1 MIGDEQR
8 KFMEFPLFRK
18 TGGYNYSISFNNSR
32 AVTMCLFNEHRQTI
46 YNWLKRFE
54 KMWTWITLTYNKE
67 ENKIFFYLN
76 DKFGVNMNGILEET
90 YFPSFGKLLRYDVIN
105 PFLLGHDNNSN
116 TFFKGKISEIKI
128 YNKFFDH
135 NNINKVFETSKDGLV
150 LHYDFEKFFNNT
162 ILDNVD
168 SHIAT
173 PTDVTFSSEDV
184 EVIENI
190 VPFRRD
196 GRFFCLPH
204 VDEGFVGGRWAKGT
218 TTARNEQRFVTEMQQ
233 KKIDYKNDG
242 ITTLKY
248 ELINIEECGENSIM
262 INVKL

>member
-90 YFPSFGKLLRYDVIN
+90 YFPSFGKLLRDDIIN
-105 PFLLGHDNNSN
+105 PFFLGHDNNSN

-128 YNKFFDH
+128 AVKKAWPKAN
-135 NNINKVFETSKDGLV
+135 TS
-150 LHYDFEKFFNNT
+150 
-162 ILDNVD
+162 
-168 SHIAT
+168 
-173 PTDVTFSSEDV
+173 
-184 EVIENI
+184 
-190 VPFRRD
+190 
-196 GRFFCLPH
+196 
-204 VDEGFVGGRWAKGT
+204 
-218 TTARNEQRFVTEMQQ
+218 
-233 KKIDYKNDG
+233 
-242 ITTLKY
+242 
-248 ELINIEECGENSIM
+248 M
-262 INVKL
+262 INHPINFM